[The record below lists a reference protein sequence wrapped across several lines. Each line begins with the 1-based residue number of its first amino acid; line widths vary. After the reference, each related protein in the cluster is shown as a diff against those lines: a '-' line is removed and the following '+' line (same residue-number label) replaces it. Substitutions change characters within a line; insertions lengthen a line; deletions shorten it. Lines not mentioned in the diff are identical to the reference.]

1 MAIDKDA
8 YQELENV
15 VGPENISQDP
25 AVLDSYSCHAT
36 LGGVPLQG
44 AGLDV
49 WWPRA
54 GAVLLPGSTE
64 EVTQIIKICNY
75 YKIKFR
81 AHSTGQIPTAFSQ
94 SEKGITLDLR
104 RMNRIIEINQ
114 EHMYALVEPYVTQ
127 GELMVETIKKG
138 LIPHLIDAG
147 ASSSPLASVTS
158 VFGEGDSAI
167 TRGFSERNA
176 LAVEWVLPHG
186 EIVRLGSP
194 DTPNCDWFS
203 GDGPGPSL
211 LGMMRG
217 GLGAGGERGVFTK
230 AAIKLYPWYGPKSFE
245 TGGAAPWFEI
255 KDWPLHEALIIKW
268 NDYDDEANGLY
279 LIGEADIFDTFGRIS
294 GTKLEAM
301 IAESKEEW
309 AIIRRSGV
317 IGKLFP
323 KGGWSA
329 HISAKSQ
336 EQFDYCHKA
345 IEKIMKETNGEILHV
360 EDLPVPE
367 GVNHP
372 ERFHW
377 RVKQA
382 IMGLGIF
389 RDYTA
394 KACFMPMS
402 GTIGPFPAATYFS
415 IDSTMKLIKET
426 SIPIKEKYQKM
437 GQLLDDGPDG
447 CWCII
452 EEGGHH
458 MHYMNFTRIEPEDPK
473 ADRLGIMVESM
484 AKATQLGFGFG
495 AVMPSLDKMAISN
508 YLEKLQKVLDPE
520 ELASGGIGFHN
531 ITNIFSKKIDD

>member
-1 MAIDKDA
+1 MAINKDA

-15 VGPENISQDP
+15 VGPDNISQDP
-25 AVLDSYSCHAT
+25 AILDSYSCHAT
-36 LGGVPLQG
+36 IGGIPLPG
-44 AGLDV
+44 AGKDV
-49 WWPRA
+49 WWTRA

-64 EVTQIIKICNY
+64 EVVGIIKICNN
-75 YKIKFR
+75 YKIRFR

-94 SEKGITLDLR
+94 SEEAITLDLR
-104 RMNRIIEINQ
+104 RMNRIIEISQ

-127 GELMVETIKKG
+127 GELLLETIKKG
-138 LIPHLIDAG
+138 LVPHMIDAG
-147 ASSSPLASVTS
+147 ASCSPLASVTS

-167 TRGFSERNA
+167 SRGFSERNV
-176 LAVEWVLPHG
+176 LAVEWILPHG

-194 DTPNCDWFS
+194 DTPNGNWFS

-217 GLGAGGERGVFTK
+217 GLGAGGKRGVFTK

-245 TGGAAPWFEI
+245 TGGVAPWFEV
-255 KDWPLHEALIIKW
+255 KDWPLHELIIIKW
-268 NDYDDEANGLY
+268 NDYNDEANGLY
-279 LIGEADIFDTFGRIS
+279 LIGEADILDTFGRIS
-294 GTKLEAM
+294 GTKLEAV
-301 IAESKEEW
+301 IPDSKEEW

-317 IGKLFP
+317 IGNLFP

-329 HISAKSQ
+329 HINARSQ
-336 EQFDYCHKA
+336 EHLNYCQKA
-345 IEKIMKETNGEILHV
+345 LEKIMKETNGEILHI
-360 EDLPVPE
+360 EDIPIPE
-367 GVNHP
+367 GINHP

-382 IMGLGIF
+382 LMGLGIF

-394 KACFMPMS
+394 KSCFMPMA
-402 GTIGPFPAATYFS
+402 GTVGPFPAATYLS
-415 IDSTMKLIKET
+415 IDSTMKLIKEI

-437 GQLLDDGPDG
+437 GQILDDGPDG

-458 MHYMNFTRIEPEDPK
+458 MHYMNFTRIEPKDPK
-473 ADRLGIMVESM
+473 ADKSGLRTESM
-484 AKATQLGFGFG
+484 ENGVERGFGFG
-495 AVMPSLDKMAISN
+495 AVIPSMDKMGIIG

-520 ELASGGIGFHN
+520 DVASGGVGAFD
-531 ITNIFSKKIDD
+531 TSMFL